1 MLKIRTRLTK
11 RLKWGVIGL
20 GKFSEN
26 AIIPALLNVNKAKLV
41 SVYSKSSS
49 RAKSI
54 AEKYSVQ
61 NHFDNLEAFLKS
73 DIDAVYIGSANN
85 DHHAHVLAAARAGKH
100 ILCDKPL
107 ALTAEQAEQ
116 MVAVCKENNVL
127 FAVNYVFRFH
137 PLIEKAK
144 ELIEKQTIGK
154 LLSINANFNIN
165 YPPDDNFRF
174 RKTLSGGGVLRDLGT
189 HMIDVF
195 RFLNGEVEPVS
206 CVLDNL
212 LYRIE
217 VEDYA
222 SGLLRF
228 EKGGFAYFCVSS
240 NCAKAFNR
248 IELLGTKGSI
258 NIENVVGNRF
268 SSAKMTIL
276 LEGERKLAFRK
287 RANKLHRALKSI
299 TLSFIKHTDP
309 RVTGED
315 GLINM
320 KIMEQLEAHAAK
332 K

>member
-1 MLKIRTRLTK
+1 MIKIRSRLAK
-11 RLKWGVIGL
+11 RLRWGVIGL
-20 GKFSEN
+20 GKFSET
-26 AIIPALLNVNKAKLV
+26 AIIPALLNVNKARVV
-41 SVYSKSSS
+41 SVFSKSPA

-54 AEKYSVQ
+54 AEKFSVQ
-61 NHFDNLEAFLKS
+61 NHFSDLGEFLKS

-85 DHHAHVLAAARAGKH
+85 EHYEQVLAAARAGKH

-107 ALTAEQAEQ
+107 AITSEQAAE
-116 MVAVCKENNVL
+116 MVKVCKENNVL
-127 FAVNYVFRFH
+127 LSVNYVFRFH
-137 PLIEKAK
+137 PLLEKTK

-154 LLSINANFNIN
+154 LISINANFNIN
-165 YPPDDNFRF
+165 FPPDDNFRF
-174 RKTLSGGGVLRDLGT
+174 QKALSGGGVLRDLGT
-189 HMIDVF
+189 HMIDIF
-195 RFLNGEVEPVS
+195 RYLNGEVEPIS
-206 CVLDNL
+206 CVMDNL

-228 EKGGFAYFCVSS
+228 HNGGFAYFCVSS
-240 NCAKAFNR
+240 NCARAFNR

-258 NIENVVGNRF
+258 NIENLVGSRF

-287 RANKLHRALKSI
+287 RANKLHRALKSVN
-299 TLSFIKHTDP
+299 LSFLKHTNLV
-309 RVTGED
+309 VTGED

-320 KIMEQLEAHAAK
+320 KVMEQLESYAAK